1 MRVGT
6 TSARVRVEWDI
17 LALLG
22 RAGGAGGCFDVDV
35 GAVGGDVGAG
45 GFDGRVGSM
54 LCAVA
59 GVECLALGSVLYPQ
73 ECAGRGGETRVT
85 VQRATDEGTMKHAT
99 PNPRCS
105 VPLANSRARTFVTMT
120 PAAHADKELGLV
132 FRSTLSRSQVVKRRE
147 KKEDI
152 KR

>member
-6 TSARVRVEWDI
+6 TSARVRVGWDI

-35 GAVGGDVGAG
+35 GEVVGDVGAG
-45 GFDGRVGSM
+45 GFDGRVGLM
-54 LCAVA
+54 LRSVA

-73 ECAGRGGETRVT
+73 ECAGRGEETRVT
-85 VQRATDEGTMKHAT
+85 VQRATDEGTTKGT
-99 PNPRCS
+99 PLLIRRCS
-105 VPLANSRARTFVTMT
+105 VPQTNSRARTFVTMT

-132 FRSTLSRSQVVKRRE
+132 GRSTLSRRSQVS
-147 KKEDI
+147 
-152 KR
+152 